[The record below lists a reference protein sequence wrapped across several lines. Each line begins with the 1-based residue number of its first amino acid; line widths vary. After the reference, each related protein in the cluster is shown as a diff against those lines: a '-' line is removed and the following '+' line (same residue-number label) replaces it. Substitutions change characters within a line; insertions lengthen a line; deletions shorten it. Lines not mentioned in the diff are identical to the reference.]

1 MPLLPTVVDFDI
13 TSYTSLPGWGSLGG
27 EPYERVSHCSSE
39 GTDESG
45 VNGSRGTWRRNIRRV
60 GPFPLLA
67 EATAVAEGSGRRRR
81 RGPERDY
88 RGRRGQQRKRADPN
102 LQR

>member
-27 EPYERVSHCSSE
+27 EPYERVSHCSSG

-67 EATAVAEGSGRRRR
+67 EATAVVAFWAASTPSTRTFSDGGQPESLGSF
-81 RGPERDY
+81 
-88 RGRRGQQRKRADPN
+88 
-102 LQR
+102 